1 MSYVLILIV
10 FLEIEIVFMIIFKMI
25 VDLVTIFIMVLIRT
39 SFYKLLNRSYECCWS
54 IRPSWLRGNN
64 HGSVGVMSPRSLVR
78 LSVSTCCSAIS
89 LCLAVVLLVALPVT
103 ATRLSW
109 HLTRPLLLLLLL
121 LLWSSLLWIR
131 VTSTATTST
140 STSLA
145 SAMASSS
152 GDPPTTTS
160 GGSLPLSRC

>member
-10 FLEIEIVFMIIFKMI
+10 FLEIEIVFMIIFEMI
-25 VDLVTIFIMVLIRT
+25 VNLITIFIMVLIRT

-64 HGSVGVMSPRSLVR
+64 HGSVGVMSPRRLVR
-78 LSVSTCCSAIS
+78 LSVSTCRSAIS

-131 VTSTATTST
+131 VKSTVTTSASTTTTTT
-140 STSLA
+140 SA
-145 SAMASSS
+145 SAAASSS
-152 GDPPTTTS
+152 GN
-160 GGSLPLSRC
+160 